1 MWKAIGRWGITS
13 LGKGFYEFT
22 FSSVEDVRSVR
33 AVSSWNLNPG
43 FLKLFPWSKDFN
55 PSMQKQSSIQVW
67 VRIHGLS
74 QEYWRPKILFAIA
87 SSVGTPLCT
96 DAVTNKPKFD
106 RTFGHFVR
114 VLVDLDISNEL
125 SYKILVERKGFAFF
139 VELEYENLPDY
150 CSYCQNIGHH
160 FENCKKRA
168 STFAADKEDLSKKKS
183 RQEPKQIYVPVAGKE
198 NTEIVNL
205 EVSSPSKGNIDA
217 SNFVTSPM
225 PKSSIGDKATSPRRG
240 ESSCNREMQL
250 QAGSPVLESA
260 AIASFQVATTEV
272 TVNPTIDLEPMQV
285 EDVLAIELAKKPSV
299 EQQSITPDLRIVG
312 SWSDAVSDAVY
323 IQDPPSWCG
332 TTVTTTD
339 AVINPHVAHDLEI
352 LRVWKD
358 KEASN
363 ICHKV
368 YTDAEEHEA
377 AINYLKNRPP
387 TIEEPFIEVVS
398 KAKKKNIQKGFQVHN
413 TRSRGR
419 PPG

>member
-1 MWKAIGRWGITS
+1 
-13 LGKGFYEFT
+13 
-22 FSSVEDVRSVR
+22 
-33 AVSSWNLNPG
+33 
-43 FLKLFPWSKDFN
+43 
-55 PSMQKQSSIQVW
+55 MQKQSSIQVW

-150 CSYCQNIGHH
+150 CSYCKNIGHH

-168 STFAADKEDLSKKKS
+168 FNFAADKEDLSKKKS
-183 RQEPKQIYVPVAGKE
+183 IQEPMKIYVPVAVKE
-198 NTEIVNL
+198 NTNNIVDL
-205 EVSSPSKGNIDA
+205 EVPSPKEGNNYI
-217 SNFVTSPM
+217 SNIITTPVPKLSTTILDNVDKITSP
-225 PKSSIGDKATSPRRG
+225 IRG
-240 ESSCNREMQL
+240 ESNCDSEMQL
-250 QAGSPVLESA
+250 QAGSPVLEPA
-260 AIASFQVATTEV
+260 AIASIQVVATEDLNFE
-272 TVNPTIDLEPMQV
+272 NPTRDNEPRQV
-285 EDVLAIELAKKPSV
+285 KIVHAFELAKKPSV
-299 EQQSITPDLRIVG
+299 EPQCFTPDLRIVG
-312 SWSDAVSDAVY
+312 SWSDAVTDADY

-332 TTVTTTD
+332 TTSSIVTASN

-363 ICHKV
+363 ISHKV
-368 YTDAEEHEA
+368 YTDEEENAA
-377 AINYLKNRPP
+377 AINYLKNRPAAM
-387 TIEEPFIEVVS
+387 EEPFTEVVS
-398 KAKKKNIQKGFQVHN
+398 KAKKKNSHKGVNVHN
-413 TRSRGR
+413 TRAKKNRFILNLQIFLCINLFTSTDEFF
-419 PPG
+419 